1 MRPHSGIVTRPDL
14 CGSSAL
20 GVQTACPPGVC
31 KVPTYIDGMCHGHW
45 HWHCF
50 KNSEPVC
57 EDRTRV
63 GNPPPPQFHHLPTVP
78 TLSSSRNWWKTS
90 RNLNKKYSWKNLTA
104 DFPIEVAVLY
114 ILRNMQ
120 SIEFLT
126 RLRPGWGQIAQKI
139 CSPRGLQRSRPRV
152 APWRGVAGR
161 ADGDV
166 TEVPAL
172 DECPVGR

>member
-1 MRPHSGIVTRPDL
+1 MRPHSGIVTRPDF
-14 CGSSAL
+14 CGNAAL

-78 TLSSSRNWWKTS
+78 VEFIQELVENLKKPQQNILGKTL
-90 RNLNKKYSWKNLTA
+90 KNLTA
-104 DFPIEVAVLY
+104 YFPIEIAVIYKY
-114 ILRNMQ
+114 IIN
-120 SIEFLT
+120 IY
-126 RLRPGWGQIAQKI
+126 IYI
-139 CSPRGLQRSRPRV
+139 INI
-152 APWRGVAGR
+152 
-161 ADGDV
+161 
-166 TEVPAL
+166 
-172 DECPVGR
+172 